1 MTTVLELRQY
11 KIVPGRRDEMIDV
24 FERWFVESQ
33 EADGMRL
40 VGQFRDWDDPNRFT
54 WIRSFP
60 DMAARER
67 SLNAFYFGPVW
78 MAHRDEANPLLLD
91 NDNVLLLKP
100 LTPDLAFAEPNIP
113 APNGELPAGLVVAT
127 ILYLWKDPAEGFGQL
142 FAERIAPALAA
153 AGLPVLGAYAPET
166 SENTFPRLPVR
177 QHEKVL
183 VWFTRFDDQAVWDAA
198 QARLA
203 ADPELADAQERPAQV
218 LRLDPTPRS
227 RLR

>member
-1 MTTVLELRQY
+1 MNTVLELRQY

-40 VGQFRDWDDPNRFT
+40 VGQFRDRDDANRFT

-60 DMAARER
+60 DMEARER

-78 MAHRDEANPLLLD
+78 QAHRDEANPLLLD

-100 LTPDLAFAEPNIP
+100 VTPELAFADTDRREPP
-113 APNGELPAGLVVAT
+113 APADLVVAT

-142 FAERIAPALAA
+142 FAERLAA
-153 AGLPVLGAYAPET
+153 TGRSTLGVYAPET

-183 VWFTRFDDQAVWDAA
+183 VWFSRVEDQAW
-198 QARLA
+198 LA
-203 ADPELADAQERPAQV
+203 NDPDLADVQERPAQV

>member
-1 MTTVLELRQY
+1 MNTVLELRQY

-40 VGQFRDWDDPNRFT
+40 VGQFRDRDDANRFT

-60 DMAARER
+60 DMEARER

-78 MAHRDEANPLLLD
+78 QAHRDEANPLLLD

-100 LTPDLAFAEPNIP
+100 LTPELAFADTDQREPP
-113 APNGELPAGLVVAT
+113 APADLVVAT
-127 ILYLWKDPAEGFGQL
+127 ILYLWKDPAEGGGQL
-142 FAERIAPALAA
+142 FAERLAA
-153 AGLPVLGAYAPET
+153 AGLPTLGVYVPET

-183 VWFTRFDDQAVWDAA
+183 VWFSRVEEKAW
-198 QARLA
+198 LA
-203 ADPELADAQERPAQV
+203 NDPDLADAQERPAQV

>member
-1 MTTVLELRQY
+1 MKTLPHNVLELRQY
-11 KIVPGRRDEMIDV
+11 KIVPGRRDAMIDV

-33 EADGMRL
+33 EAEGMRL
-40 VGQFRDWDDPNRFT
+40 VGQFRDLDDPNRFT

-60 DMAARER
+60 DMEARER
-67 SLNAFYFGPVW
+67 GLNAFYFGPVW
-78 MAHRDEANPLLLD
+78 QAHRDEANPLLLD

-100 LTPDLAFAEPNIP
+100 LTPDLAFAETERQEQSAP
-113 APNGELPAGLVVAT
+113 ASPVVAT
-127 ILYLWKDPAEGFGQL
+127 IFYLWKDPAEGFGQL
-142 FAERIAPALAA
+142 FAERVSAR
-153 AGLPVLGAYAPET
+153 GLPTLGVYVPET

-183 VWFTRFDDQAVWDAA
+183 VWFSRVEDQAW
-198 QARLA
+198 LA
-203 ADPELADAQERPAQV
+203 ADPDIADAQERPAQV